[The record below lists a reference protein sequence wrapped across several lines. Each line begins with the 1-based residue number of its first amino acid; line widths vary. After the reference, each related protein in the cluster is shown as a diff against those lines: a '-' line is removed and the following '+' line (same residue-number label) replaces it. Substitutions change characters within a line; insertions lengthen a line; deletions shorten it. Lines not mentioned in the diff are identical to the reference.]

1 MGARGTLRR
10 TPGAVKRVSGMLL
23 AALLGV
29 AAGWAAARAAP
40 PFALF
45 VSAPALGAA
54 PAESAAAPSV
64 PAEAEPGGSFTL
76 LAVGDIQLSR
86 RVAPVIAERGWAHP
100 TAALAPLISGADLAF
115 ANLECPASYLGTPY
129 PGKPPEVT
137 FRARPGD
144 LFALK
149 AAGFDVLSLANNHA
163 GDYGE
168 DALRETLEALR
179 LLDIAVCGAGMDE
192 ADARR
197 PAVLSAADRKV
208 AFLAYAEPIWS
219 VLAAGEGPG
228 VAVLREDAVVA
239 DLAAAREWADIVVLS
254 LHWGE
259 EHRGQPRE
267 SDRALARRLVDAGA
281 DAVIGHHPH
290 VLQGAEFYRGAPILY
305 SLGNFVFDMVSPA
318 TYDGAAALLEFRD
331 GRAVRLSFLPIS
343 IDRKTYAPA
352 RAEGEAADRI
362 LSLIAARCLLVGSPG
377 ARREDGSFV
386 LEPPGLNV
394 PTAAD

>member
-10 TPGAVKRVSGMLL
+10 ALEKILLLCLGALL
-23 AALLGV
+23 GAAALL
-29 AAGWAAARAAP
+29 AAARAAP
-40 PFALF
+40 LF
-45 VSAPALGAA
+45 QPVPAA
-54 PAESAAAPSV
+54 PVPTDSIAATQ
-64 PAEAEPGGSFTL
+64 AEADQGGSFTL

-86 RVAPVIAERGWAHP
+86 KVAPVIAERGWAQVLG
-100 TAALAPLISGADLAF
+100 ALAPLISGADLAF

-149 AAGFDVLSLANNHA
+149 AAGFDVISLANNHA
-163 GDYGE
+163 GDYGSE
-168 DALRETLEALR
+168 ALRETLEALR
-179 LLDIAVCGAGMDE
+179 LLDIAVCGAGMNE
-192 ADARR
+192 AGSRS
-197 PAVLSAADRKV
+197 PAILSAGNRKI

-219 VLAAGEGPG
+219 VLAAGDGPG

-239 DLAAAREWADIVVLS
+239 DLAAARKQADIVVLS

-305 SLGNFVFDMVSPA
+305 SLGNFVFDMISPA

-331 GRAVRLSFLPIS
+331 GRAAQLRFLPIS
-343 IDRKTYAPA
+343 IDRETYTPS

-362 LSLIAARCLLVGSPG
+362 LGLLEERCLLVGSTG
-377 ARREDGSFV
+377 VRLMDGSFV
-386 LEPPGLNV
+386 LAPFGLNV
-394 PTAAD
+394 PKAAD